1 MPSLLTMSAFYPDA
15 FIKLIN
21 YLHVGIIACI
31 IPLFPSK
38 REKGYTFT
46 RLFIILQST
55 ALGII
60 GFNPPEWVI
69 VLSFSIF

>member
-31 IPLFPSK
+31 ISLFRSK
-38 REKGYTFT
+38 RGKGYSFT

-55 ALGII
+55 ALCI
-60 GFNPPEWVI
+60 GTLNPPE
-69 VLSFSIF
+69 